1 MKKRTIGLLI
11 LGFSALSFLA
21 YFLYVRRWQ
30 KFEDNNFVGNADFNR
45 VAFVTDYD
53 TGLAA
58 GDKVEILQD
67 DKSGKKL
74 SNDGVTEVKGV
85 STTPEGKYL
94 FVIEKPWAG
103 SSPVVPGKWR
113 KLNLF

>member
-1 MKKRTIGLLI
+1 MKKTIGLIVL
-11 LGFSALSFLA
+11 ALTAFGGLA
-21 YFLYVRRWQ
+21 FYFYSRRWQ
-30 KFEDNNFVGNADFNR
+30 KFDDNNFIGNYDFNR

-67 DKSGKKL
+67 TIRNRKPSY
-74 SNDGVTEVKGV
+74 DGEVEVKGV
-85 STTPEGKYL
+85 SKVSDTKYL
-94 FVIEKPWAG
+94 FVVEKPWAG